1 MQQELEQR
9 VMTVQTPHF
18 ECSIAAFGLDGC
30 GWNADDCRRGFC
42 SFLGLGKRGG
52 KGEMD
57 TSCVGKPYF
66 ELCHLKVIPMLIFLG
81 SVVVNL
87 CGVQR

>member
-1 MQQELEQR
+1 ML
-9 VMTVQTPHF
+9 TTAAAA
-18 ECSIAAFGLDGC
+18 SAAFLA
-30 GWNADDCRRGFC
+30 WV
-42 SFLGLGKRGG
+42 RGG